1 MMPVDLE
8 NLNGSIKEAKPDTTS
23 LEDDMD
29 RQQAAKRKPTRHR
42 GLKVFIAALSFT
54 YFSKVFS
61 GSIMKSCFT
70 QLERRFG
77 ISSSTAGIMDGGFE
91 LGNLLVI
98 AFVSYFGAKLHRP
111 RIIGLGCFIMSLG
124 SFLTAMPH
132 FFMGYYKYD
141 TISRAS
147 DTLTSSFSPCSL
159 NQTLP
164 GLKEIPGPG
173 CKKEE
178 ISYAWIYVL
187 LGNVLRGI
195 GETPIGPLGISY
207 LDDFAR
213 EEDSPLYIGCLH
225 TIGMIGPMAG
235 YLLGSVIAKLYVDIG
250 FVDLSAITIT
260 PTDARWVGAWWL
272 GFLAAGVINLISGI
286 PFLFL
291 PKSLKT
297 KEEDAPS
304 KQNLDSVKAHRGES
318 HTEKLATEQGLGC
331 LRNLKDFFKS
341 LKKLLSNRMYLIMLC
356 MMLLQAKSFIG
367 YLTYN
372 PKYMEQQYGQAAS
385 RSNFI
390 IAVAA
395 LPAVSIGMFAGGLI
409 MKKYKLGI
417 VAATKMSLILSLL
430 GYLISI
436 LNFLVGCDNRTVA
449 GLTASYDGQLI
460 APKAVPF
467 YSACNSDCSCSV
479 SQWDPVCGANGITY
493 MSACFAGCKDI
504 RGSGKETVFHNCS
517 CIEQAGS
524 MMGNSSAVL
533 GECQR
538 SDNCSKLFIYFI
550 MIKVVGYLFLSLA
563 AVPSFMILIRC
574 VLPELKA
581 LAMGFQMLIIRSLA
595 GIPAPVYFGA
605 VIDRACLVWSRTSC
619 GRRGACRIYD
629 SNVYRISYFGL
640 IFGLRAPV
648 IPLSLVFFWLVKK
661 HFGKKEADSNEN
673 ERKEGIPLNEDAKT
687 SGAAHT
693 ASNADENM
701 DTGI

>member
-173 CKKEE
+173 KVV
-178 ISYAWIYVL
+178 ISQ
-187 LGNVLRGI
+187 GM
-195 GETPIGPLGISY
+195 
-207 LDDFAR
+207 
-213 EEDSPLYIGCLH
+213 GCLH

-563 AVPSFMILIRC
+563 AVPSFMILIR
-574 VLPELKA
+574 
-581 LAMGFQMLIIRSLA
+581 
-595 GIPAPVYFGA
+595 
-605 VIDRACLVWSRTSC
+605 
-619 GRRGACRIYD
+619 
-629 SNVYRISYFGL
+629 ISYFGL